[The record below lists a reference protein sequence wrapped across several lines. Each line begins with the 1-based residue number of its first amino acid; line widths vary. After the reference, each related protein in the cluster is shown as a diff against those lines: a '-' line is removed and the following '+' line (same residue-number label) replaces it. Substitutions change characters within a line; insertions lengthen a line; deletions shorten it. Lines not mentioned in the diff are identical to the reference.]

1 MNLPRRNFLHL
12 AAGAAALTV
21 SARSARAADYPSRPI
36 RLVVGYPP
44 GIQPDVIA
52 RIVAASLSQRLG
64 QSVVVENRPG
74 AGTNLAAE
82 FVVRAPPDG
91 YTLLLVP
98 VITAAA
104 NATLYRNL
112 KFNLA
117 RDIAPVANIGGSPL
131 ILVTTRSLPAKTVP
145 QFIAYAK
152 ANPGKINMGSIG
164 LGTAADL
171 GGELFNMMAGVKLV
185 NVSYSTN
192 FMPDL
197 VSGQVQVSFP
207 GVLAV
212 AGFIADGKL
221 RALGV
226 SSAKRMPAY
235 PNIPAI
241 AEFLPGY
248 EAITWYGIGA
258 PKGTPA
264 AIIDKL
270 NAGVAAAISDPDT
283 KAHLA
288 KLGFDTKQMTPAQFG
303 KLIADETEK
312 WGKVVKFAGIK
323 MD

>member
-1 MNLPRRNFLHL
+1 MKLARRSVLSL
-12 AAGAAALTV
+12 AAGAAALGI
-21 SARSARAADYPSRPI
+21 SASAAATADYPNRSI
-36 RLVVGYPP
+36 RLIVGYPP

-52 RIVAASLSQRLG
+52 RIVAASLSQRVG
-64 QSVVVENRPG
+64 QPVVVENHPG

-82 FVVRAPPDG
+82 LVARAQPDG
-91 YTLLLVP
+91 YTLLLLP

-104 NATLYRNL
+104 NVALYRNL
-112 KFNLA
+112 KFNLK

-131 ILVTTRSLPAKTVP
+131 LLVTTRSLPATTIP

-152 ANPGKINMGSIG
+152 SNPGKINMASIG
-164 LGTAADL
+164 VGTAADL

-226 SSAKRMPAY
+226 SSAKRLAAY

-241 AEFLPGY
+241 AEFVPGY
-248 EAITWYGIGA
+248 EATTWYGIGA
-258 PKGTPA
+258 PKGTPP

-270 NAGVAAAISDPDT
+270 NTAVAAAIADPDT
-283 KAHLA
+283 KARLA
-288 KLGFDTKQMTPAQFG
+288 KLGFETKQMKPAEFG
-303 KLIADETEK
+303 KLISDETEK

-323 MD
+323 VE